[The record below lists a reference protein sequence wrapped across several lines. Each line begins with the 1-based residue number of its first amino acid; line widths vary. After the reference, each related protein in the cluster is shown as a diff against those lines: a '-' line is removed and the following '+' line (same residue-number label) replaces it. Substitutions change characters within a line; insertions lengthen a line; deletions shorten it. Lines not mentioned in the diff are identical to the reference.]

1 MKRNYASMISGYDR
15 LLRVDK
21 NFDIL
26 RRPLKT
32 GERPAMMYAVDGLIK
47 DEVLEKMIEFLMKAT
62 KEEVDKLKTAQ
73 DFAERFVSYIET
85 EVTSDENR
93 VVTAVLSGM
102 LALVVSGYDEVFL
115 LDIRTYPTRGVEEPQ
130 DDKVL
135 RGAHD
140 GFTETC
146 VFNTALIRRRIRDP
160 KLTMKHFCVGRH
172 SKTDI
177 VISYI
182 EGKAD
187 KAKVEKLSEV
197 IAGIDVNSLSLTQQS
212 LAETLVKKGWWYN
225 PFPKVRYTER
235 PDAAAASILEGQ
247 IVVIIDNSP
256 TVMILPV
263 SVFSFVQDTND
274 YYFPPLIGTYLRAV
288 RMIVFFATMLL
299 VPIWYL
305 MITYPASV
313 PDWLAFMLVT
323 GKAALPVVAQILIFE
338 LIMDG
343 LKLASL
349 NTPSSLSNSFSVVG
363 ALILGEFA
371 VGAGLFDELTILL
384 MAFVAIGNFTQPSF
398 ELGYAFKLV
407 RLLLVILTAIFGVW
421 GFIGGLVLSF
431 AICASTHTL
440 LGGSYLYPLIP
451 FDAKAFWATLVR
463 RKRRDDD

>member
-1 MKRNYASMISGYDR
+1 MKRDYASLIAGYDR

-26 RRPLKT
+26 RRPIKT
-32 GERPAMMYAVDGLIK
+32 GGRPAMMYAVDGLIK

-62 KEEVDKLKTAQ
+62 KEEVDALKTGQ

-85 EVTSDENR
+85 DITSDDNK
-93 VVTAVLSGM
+93 VVTGVLSGM
-102 LALVVSGYDEVFL
+102 LAFVVSGYEEVFL

-146 VFNTALIRRRIRDP
+146 VFNTALIRRRIRDAS
-160 KLTMKHFCVGRH
+160 LTMKHFSVGRR
-172 SKTDI
+172 SRTDI

-187 KAKVEKLSEV
+187 KAKVDKLTE
-197 IAGIDVNSLSLTQQS
+197 IINGIDVNSLSLTQQS

-263 SVFSFVQDTND
+263 SIFDFVQDTND
-274 YYFPPLIGTYLRAV
+274 YYFPPLVGTYLRTV

-305 MITYPASV
+305 LVRYPESV
-313 PDWLAFMLVT
+313 PEWLSFILVT
-323 GKAALPVVAQILIFE
+323 GEAELPVIAQILIFE

-407 RLLLVILTAIFGVW
+407 RILLVILTAVLGVW
-421 GFIGGLVLSF
+421 GFAGGLILCF
-431 AICASTHTL
+431 AICASTHTV

-451 FDAKAFWATLVR
+451 FDWQALSATLVR